1 MEDNIDKYLGKY
13 FAGEATQDEN
23 KIVEEWANQN
33 REEFSKLKCLFDA
46 PSILEVKD
54 YTYDYDSAWNKIRL
68 QLSDYQDQKVNRMP
82 SRYVNS
88 WISAAASVLI
98 IGFAFVYWYGFST
111 VTINT
116 AKGETKEIV
125 LHDGSKVVLGEESS
139 VVYKRNFKN
148 FRNIQLDG
156 RAFFEVV
163 RDEEHIFTIDADD
176 FNVQVLGTSFQ
187 VTNTENLKE
196 VTVSSGKVSV
206 TKNDQK
212 VFLFAN
218 DRAILSNSSI
228 RREVVHGSNKDAW
241 VNRKLQFENTPL
253 NEVFIELEYY
263 YQVSIR
269 VNSDE
274 NLACLVSS
282 VYANES
288 LESVLEE
295 LKTIFNFNYI
305 IDGNIVTIEQIQ
317 CK

>member
-68 QLSDYQDQKVNRMP
+68 QLSDYQDQKVHRMP

-139 VVYKRNFKN
+139 VVYKRNFKK
-148 FRNIQLDG
+148 FRMAA
-156 RAFFEVV
+156 RSK
-163 RDEEHIFTIDADD
+163 EE
-176 FNVQVLGTSFQ
+176 
-187 VTNTENLKE
+187 
-196 VTVSSGKVSV
+196 
-206 TKNDQK
+206 
-212 VFLFAN
+212 
-218 DRAILSNSSI
+218 
-228 RREVVHGSNKDAW
+228 
-241 VNRKLQFENTPL
+241 
-253 NEVFIELEYY
+253 
-263 YQVSIR
+263 
-269 VNSDE
+269 
-274 NLACLVSS
+274 
-282 VYANES
+282 
-288 LESVLEE
+288 
-295 LKTIFNFNYI
+295 
-305 IDGNIVTIEQIQ
+305 